1 MSLVNDLISLLGKE
15 HVSINET
22 ILLQHSKDESHHEPV
37 LPDVVVFPTC
47 KEDVQAIVKYA
58 NEQNIPVV
66 PFGIGSSLE
75 GHSIP
80 IHKGI
85 SIDFQHMNTIV
96 DIRPK
101 DLIVKVQ
108 PGVTRIQLNQEL
120 KKHGLFF
127 PVDPG
132 ADATIGGMAATNA
145 SGTTAVRYG
154 VMRDQVLDLEVVLAD
169 GRIIHTG
176 SLAKKS
182 SSGYHLNGLF
192 VGSEGTLGIFT
203 EITLKLH
210 GIPESIMAARACFPD
225 VTSCVQG
232 AVSILTAGIP
242 IARMELVDARSI
254 AQVNAYS
261 GTDYPVRPSLF
272 LEFHGNESGN
282 EEDAQ
287 FVREL
292 LKEHGCSEF
301 VFEFDSNRRALLWK
315 ARHELSF
322 AFRHSNPKLQTMG
335 TDVCVPISTLPD
347 IVDYTRERIDYY
359 GLDGAV
365 LGHIGDG
372 NFHTLVMYD
381 PENAEHLDQID
392 KLNEEIVKYAFQL
405 GGTCTGEHGVGIGKM
420 KYQQEEHGEALQL
433 MINMKQMLDPNNI
446 LNPGKLLPSTALQV
460 N

>member
-1 MSLVNDLISLLGKE
+1 MNLVNDLISLLGKE
-15 HVSINET
+15 QVSTNET
-22 ILLQHSKDESHHEPV
+22 ILLQHSKDESHHKPV

-47 KEDVQAIVKYA
+47 KEDIQAIIKYA
-58 NEQNIPVV
+58 NEHGVPIV
-66 PFGIGSSLE
+66 PFGVGSSLE

-85 SIDFQHMNTIV
+85 SIDFQNMNAIV
-96 DIRPK
+96 DVRPQ

-145 SGTTAVRYG
+145 SGTTTVRYG

-192 VGSEGTLGIFT
+192 VGSEGTLGVFT

-210 GIPESIMAARACFPD
+210 GIPESITAARACFPD
-225 VTSCVQG
+225 VTSCVEG

-254 AQVNAYS
+254 AQVNDYS
-261 GTDYPVRPSLF
+261 GTDYPVLPSLF

-287 FVREL
+287 FVKEL
-292 LKEHGCSEF
+292 LKEYSCSEF
-301 VFEFDSNRRALLWK
+301 VFESDSNKRALLWK

-322 AFRHSNPKLQTMG
+322 AFRHSNPKLQAMG

-347 IVDYTRERIDYY
+347 IVDYTRARIDYY
-359 GLDGAV
+359 GLDGAI

-372 NFHTLVMYD
+372 NFHTLVMYN
-381 PENAEHLDQID
+381 PENAEELDQID

-405 GGTCTGEHGVGIGKM
+405 GGSCTGEHGVGIGKM

-433 MINMKQMLDPNNI
+433 MIDMKQMLDPNNI
-446 LNPGKLLPSTALQV
+446 LNPGKLLPAVALQV
-460 N
+460 K